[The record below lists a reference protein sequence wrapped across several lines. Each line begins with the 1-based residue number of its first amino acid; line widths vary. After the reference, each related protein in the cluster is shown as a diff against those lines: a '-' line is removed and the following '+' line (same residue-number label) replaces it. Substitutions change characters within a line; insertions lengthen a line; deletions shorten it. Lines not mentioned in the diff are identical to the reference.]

1 MNNAQKPCSHCSR
14 ATGGEYKYMTLAVVH
29 PCCFVHN
36 KQDNASPASLGER
49 KRSITQLRRRG
60 GVEILLCSTSSTVR
74 TQQSQKCAKNNIL
87 HTHHKTD
94 GDVEEERESA
104 WHWLRSASQS
114 NYILILWKL
123 HKCWPL
129 GKFHGSRSHCIECVL
144 LLLLYQVLR
153 LVGGCDKGPVCLQFL
168 FQLLLLVADVS
179 HLCGLNLSDK
189 GGARLPLGTSFIHV
203 SDLFLLP
210 WPLRIHIA
218 FIRVVEEEGEWGW
231 GVWMS
236 HCGTWVLQWK
246 LSFSYRP
253 SFFSKE

>member
-14 ATGGEYKYMTLAVVH
+14 ATGEEYKYMTLAVVH

-74 TQQSQKCAKNNIL
+74 TQQSQKCVKNNIL

-94 GDVEEERESA
+94 GDVEEEREGA

-144 LLLLYQVLR
+144 LLLLYPVLR

-168 FQLLLLVADVS
+168 SVAVACGWCVPSLWTQSFWQRRSSPTPGDIVYSCIRFIFAAMASPDS
-179 HLCGLNLSDK
+179 H
-189 GGARLPLGTSFIHV
+189 
-203 SDLFLLP
+203 
-210 WPLRIHIA
+210 RI
-218 FIRVVEEEGEWGW
+218 
-231 GVWMS
+231 
-236 HCGTWVLQWK
+236 
-246 LSFSYRP
+246 Y
-253 SFFSKE
+253 